1 MSGKWDVDQQHLPDG
16 GRVAVGKVHAEQV
29 LRLVTRVA
37 GPNSS
42 KDWGS
47 TFSLLH
53 MPVQLQGT
61 HAGCSKRV
69 HVADRAPLRI
79 EEWGPVE

>member
-37 GPNSS
+37 
-42 KDWGS
+42 D
-47 TFSLLH
+47 L
-53 MPVQLQGT
+53 
-61 HAGCSKRV
+61 
-69 HVADRAPLRI
+69 ADRND
-79 EEWGPVE
+79 